1 MNTAFDALAEEYDR
15 QFTHS
20 VIGSLLR
27 SAVQQRLCAVFNPEQ
42 SILELN
48 CGTGEDAVFLASHGI
63 KVLASDASVAMVKM
77 AREKVE
83 RAELSAQVTIQHWAI
98 EEMLDKLGTNTRFDG
113 VLSNFGGLNCVAD
126 LQQTAKQ
133 LAVLVKS
140 GGRLLLCLMGR
151 WVPWEWLWYLVKRQP
166 SKAFR
171 RFRGYAEWQG
181 MKIYYPSIWQ
191 VKAAFSESFIPVRVA
206 GLGFL
211 LPPSYAEALVAR
223 WKGLFQC
230 LNRCERYL
238 ETMPLAPL
246 LSDHYLL
253 ELVRKPSC

>member
-1 MNTAFDALAEEYDR
+1 VNAPFDAFAEDYDR

-20 VIGSLLR
+20 VIGGLLR
-27 SAVQQRLCAVFNPEQ
+27 GAVQQRLRAVFSPGQ

-48 CGTGEDAVFLASHGI
+48 CGTGEDAVFLARHGV
-63 KVLASDASVAMVKM
+63 KVVASDASAAMVKI
-77 AREKVE
+77 ARHKVK
-83 RAELSAQVTIQHWAI
+83 RAELSAQVSLQHWAI
-98 EEMLDKLGTNTRFDG
+98 EDMLDKLGANSRFDG

-126 LQQTAKQ
+126 LRQTAEQ

-151 WVPWEWLWYLVKRQP
+151 WVPWEWLWYLVKGQP
-166 SKAFR
+166 GKAFR

-181 MKIYYPSIWQ
+181 MKIYYPSIRQ
-191 VKAAFSESFIPVRVA
+191 VKAAFSASFTPVRVA

-223 WKGLFQC
+223 WSGLFQC
-230 LNRCERYL
+230 LNGCERCL
-238 ETMPLAPL
+238 ETVPFVPL